1 MTGPAASGSQ
11 AFHPLFR
18 EFLRRRFETEV
29 SAPDSQAVA
38 ARLADA
44 LEATGR
50 GPDAVAQRIAS
61 EDWDAAADAI
71 AREGGALVRRA
82 PETVEAWL
90 AALPADRARRPS
102 SCSWP
107 VSSHMAGAGW
117 ARR

>member
-1 MTGPAASGSQ
+1 M
-11 AFHPLFR
+11 
-18 EFLRRRFETEV
+18 
-29 SAPDSQAVA
+29 A

-90 AALPADRARRPS
+90 AALPADRARRPELV
-102 SCSWP
+102 SWP
-107 VSSHMAGAGW
+107 VSSHMVGAGW